1 MNDHDVQTSPQAY
14 ARVGGVLYLIIIVL
28 GIFGE
33 LFIRSGR
40 IVPGDA
46 TATAEN
52 IRSSE
57 LLWRV
62 GIAGQLFYLTCAVVL
77 ALIFYVLLRPVSRDL
92 ALLAAFFNLVA
103 ISLEAANMLHLLTA
117 LFPLGDAGYL
127 RAFEPAQLHALTHL
141 STRTFGHG
149 FGISLIFFGVEC
161 IILGYLIFRSGYL
174 PRVVGVLMQIAGVC
188 YLTSSFSLIVAPTFH
203 SLIVPVVLL
212 PVFIGETSLC
222 LWLIAKGVNVE
233 KWKLRAGAGPVRRAS
248 AAV

>member
-1 MNDHDVQTSPQAY
+1 MWA
-14 ARVGGVLYLIIIVL
+14 
-28 GIFGE
+28 FGE
-33 LFIRSGR
+33 GAPREGEVVCHNDFGPWNVVWRRGEPVGLLDWDFAG
-40 IVPGDA
+40 PGA
-46 TATAEN
+46 
-52 IRSSE
+52 
-57 LLWRV
+57 
-62 GIAGQLFYLTCAVVL
+62 
-77 ALIFYVLLRPVSRDL
+77 ALDD
-92 ALLAAFFNLVA
+92 VA
-103 ISLEAANMLHLLTA
+103 
-117 LFPLGDAGYL
+117 Y
-127 RAFEPAQLHALTHL
+127 ALTHL

-161 IILGYLIFRSGYL
+161 IILGYLIFKSGYL

-222 LWLIAKGVNVE
+222 LWLIAKGVHVE